1 MDNGLSDNHRRVIA
15 SGMLVVDAAAV
26 RMLDLLEDRNSPTA
40 MKVIEGSVTE
50 GEREQVRASLLQ
62 LQALIASFVQKY
74 DLQPSKKN
82 LRRILAADVSQIWV
96 ALEDSRPARIRGY
109 GVMPKSSADS
119 LEADLQ
125 EMLQVAKKLMSL
137 LSPDPNR
144 RDFGTAS

>member
-1 MDNGLSDNHRRVIA
+1 
-15 SGMLVVDAAAV
+15 MLVVDAAAV

-62 LQALIASFVQKY
+62 LQALIASFVRKY

-82 LRRILAADVSQIWV
+82 LRRILASDVSQIWV
-96 ALEDSRPARIRGY
+96 SLEDSRPARIRGY
-109 GVMPKSSADS
+109 GDMPISSAEL

-125 EMLQVAKKLMSL
+125 EMLLVANRLRAL
-137 LSPDPNR
+137 LS
-144 RDFGTAS
+144 S